1 MVKLINAKN
10 APLNIEVLV
19 APNVNNIDTLFLWE
33 DYTTKIPQHSELIT
47 LHSNTGYY
55 SGLNKGVDFFKNDI
69 VFKIIRLDT
78 YEVIFTHLFKNFNFI
93 NGKNILYISQNNY
106 SGYSYAA
113 RNYIFQL
120 LQNNFNVHWINN
132 CFGESVY
139 KPCNNEEIQV
149 FNCENKYDSNI
160 IYDSVIIHHVPHGWS
175 EAHKYFRNAKKIYGL
190 TTWETTHLHAEWTDF
205 INLSVVNE
213 VIVPSHFNKKTFID
227 SGVNKNINVW
237 YHDVF
242 SFGNNKSLNVSD
254 VLNKFYLYQDNKY
267 IQSNDLVKTILDNN
281 TVYYNISQYNERKN
295 LNQVISTFC
304 NKFTSND
311 NVCLFIKTYFK
322 EFTSSQK
329 EMLKYKFAELLNTY
343 ENIPPII
350 FCFENLNDDEVNLI
364 HEFGDVYFTLNRGEG
379 FGLCTFTA
387 KKIGNRIIC
396 GKFGAEREFLSI
408 TDSLI
413 DYTLESPFNM
423 EVYHNWYNDDR
434 QKWATY
440 SDSDVLNTLKYY
452 PKTIKQKYN
461 YK

>member
-1 MVKLINAKN
+1 MVKLINAVN
-10 APLNIEVLV
+10 SPLNIEVLV
-19 APNVNNIDTLFLWE
+19 GSDINDVDVMFLWE
-33 DYTTKIPQHSELIT
+33 DNVTKIPLHSELIK
-47 LHSNTGYY
+47 LHKNTGYF
-55 SGLNKGVDFFKNDI
+55 SGLNKNVDFFKND
-69 VFKIIRLDT
+69 VLFKIIRLDT
-78 YEVIFTHLFKNFNFI
+78 YKVIFSYVFKNFSFI

-106 SGYSYAA
+106 SGYSYSA

-120 LQNNFNVHWINN
+120 LQNNFKVHWINN
-132 CFGESVY
+132 AFGPSMY
-139 KPCNNEEIQV
+139 KPCNEEELQV
-149 FNCENKYDSNI
+149 FKCENKYDPTVV
-160 IYDSVIIHHVPHGWS
+160 YDSVIIHHVPDGWND
-175 EAHKYFRNAKKIYGL
+175 ARKYFKNAKKIYGL
-190 TTWETTHLHAEWTDF
+190 TTWETTHLHAEWTDY
-205 INLSVVNE
+205 INLSVVHE

-227 SGVNKNINVW
+227 SGVNKKINVW

-242 SFGNNKSLNVSD
+242 SFVKNENLNVTD

-267 IQSNDLVKTILDNN
+267 IQSSECIKTILDNN

-304 NKFTSND
+304 KKFTSDD

-322 EFTSSQK
+322 EFTTPQR

-350 FCFENLNDDEVNLI
+350 FCFDSLNDDEVNLI

-379 FGLCTFTA
+379 FGLCTYTA
-387 KKIGNRIIC
+387 KKIGNKIIC
-396 GKFGAEREFLSI
+396 GKFGAEKEFLSI

-434 QKWATY
+434 QKWAVFN
-440 SDSDVLNTLKYY
+440 DKDVLDVLKYY

>member
-1 MVKLINAKN
+1 MVKLIKAKN
-10 APLNIEVLV
+10 SPLNIEVLI
-19 APNVNNIDTLFLWE
+19 APDINDVPVLFLWE
-33 DYTTKIPQHSELIT
+33 DYITKIPQHSELIT
-47 LHSNTGYY
+47 LHANVGYY

-69 VFKIIRLDT
+69 IFKIIRLDT
-78 YEVIFTHLFKNFNFI
+78 YEVIFTHLFKNFSFI
-93 NGKNILYISQNNY
+93 NGKNVLYISQNNY
-106 SGYSYAA
+106 SGYSYSA

-120 LQNNFNVHWINN
+120 LQNDFKVHWINN
-132 CFGESVY
+132 LFGTSTY
-139 KPCNNEEIQV
+139 KPCNDEELQV
-149 FNCENKYDSNI
+149 FNCENKYDPNI
-160 IYDSVIIHHVPHGWS
+160 VYDSIIVHNIPSGWDDVG
-175 EAHKYFRNAKKIYGL
+175 KYFRIAKKVYGL
-190 TTWETTHLHAEWTDF
+190 TTWETTHLHEDWVKF
-205 INLSVVNE
+205 INSSVVHE
-213 VIVPSHFNKKTFID
+213 VIVPSHFNKKTFTE
-227 SGVNKNINVW
+227 SGVNKKINVW

-242 SFGNNKSLNVSD
+242 SFVNNKVLNVSD
-254 VLNKFYLYQDNKY
+254 VLNKFYLYQDNRY
-267 IQSNDLVKTILDNN
+267 VQSDTIIKTILDNN

-295 LNQVISTFC
+295 LNQVVSTFC
-304 NKFTSND
+304 KKFTADD

-322 EFTSSQK
+322 EFTTSQK

-350 FCFENLNDDEVNLI
+350 FCFENLNDDEINLI

-379 FGLCTFTA
+379 FGLCTYTA

-396 GKFGAEREFLSI
+396 GKFGAEKEFLSL

-440 SDSDVLNTLKYY
+440 NDKDVLDVLRYY

>member
-10 APLNIEVLV
+10 SPLNLEVLV
-19 APNVNNIDTLFLWE
+19 DSDIDNVPALFLWE
-33 DYTTKIPQHSELIT
+33 DYITKIPQHSEVIKI
-47 LHSNTGYY
+47 HANTGYY
-55 SGLNKGVDFFKNDI
+55 SGLNKSIDFFKNDI
-69 VFKIIRLDT
+69 IFKIIRLDT
-78 YEVIFTHLFKNFNFI
+78 YEVIFKHIFRNLNFI
-93 NGKNILYISQNNY
+93 NGRNVLYISQNNY
-106 SGYSYAA
+106 SGYSYSA

-120 LQNNFNVHWINN
+120 LQNDFKVHWINDI
-132 CFGESVY
+132 FGKSTY
-139 KPCNNEEIQV
+139 KPCNDEELQV
-149 FNCENKYDSNI
+149 FNCEAKYDPTV
-160 IYDSVIIHHVPHGWS
+160 IYDSVIIHHVPDGWNG
-175 EAHKYFRNAKKIYGL
+175 ARKYFKNAKKIYGL
-190 TTWETTHLHAEWTDF
+190 TTWETTHLHSEWTDF
-205 INLSVVNE
+205 INLSIVNE

-227 SGVNKNINVW
+227 SGVYKNINVW

-242 SFGNNKSLNVSD
+242 SFVNNKDLNVSD

-295 LNQVISTFC
+295 LDQVISTFC
-304 NKFTSND
+304 KKFTSDD

-322 EFTSSQK
+322 EFTVSQT

-350 FCFENLNDDEVNLI
+350 FCFENLNDDEINLI

-379 FGLCTFTA
+379 FGLCTYTA
-387 KKIGNRIIC
+387 KKIGNKIIC
-396 GKFGAEREFLSI
+396 GKFGAEKEFLSI

-413 DYTLESPFNM
+413 NYTLESPFNM

-440 SDSDVLNTLKYY
+440 NDKDVLDVLRYY